1 MPKKIN
7 RKKCCE
13 KTDTAQKYRHFAYFH
28 NKKTASPH
36 ARGVNAFGHASA
48 VPVEHNSA
56 GVKIFIFNRKREVPY
71 EIKRAVQNRTAQ
83 KYFICLF
90 YTVIEAV
97 DLAVDI
103 GRGVSAE

>member
-1 MPKKIN
+1 MCQKKSTE
-7 RKKCCE
+7 KKCCE
-13 KTDTAQKYRHFAYFH
+13 KTDIAQKYRHFAYFH
-28 NKKTASPH
+28 NKKTASP
-36 ARGVNAFGHASA
+36 HASA